1 MSCHSSTRNQVGR
14 KFEVLKDYGVLVIG
28 QWESWTDWSDCFL
41 NPLDKFMTVS
51 TRSRTCQCDN
61 CTIYC
66 NGPTVERKKCAD
78 LGHCRG
84 LDEVATQ
91 KIRSCLSEWDQIT
104 NDCECPPGKFGIK
117 FML

>member
-1 MSCHSSTRNQVGR
+1 M
-14 KFEVLKDYGVLVIG
+14 IG

-51 TRSRTCQCDN
+51 TRSRACLCDN

-78 LGHCRG
+78 IGHCRR

-104 NDCECPPGKFGIK
+104 NDCECPRGKFGIK
-117 FML
+117 GHPRVTQSFSMDFVRLI